1 MKMNAASTFRQ
12 RMLAGDKLVGTFLKP
27 PTSHVIEILGD
38 LGYDQEMGRK

>member
-27 PTSHVIEILGD
+27 PTSHATEILGD